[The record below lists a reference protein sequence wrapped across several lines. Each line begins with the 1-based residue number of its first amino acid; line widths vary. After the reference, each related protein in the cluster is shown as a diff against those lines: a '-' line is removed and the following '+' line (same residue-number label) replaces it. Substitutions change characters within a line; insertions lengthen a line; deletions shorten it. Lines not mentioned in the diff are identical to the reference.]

1 MAMNF
6 HLETGLEILPM
17 PGEQRSGDTGMIEAK
32 DGLLTATLIDV
43 LGHGDQAADL
53 ADKTS
58 RALSAW
64 GDLQPLDTIE
74 RLHQQFRGSRGMV
87 ASCASIHADTGILEY
102 CGIGNISARIFGS
115 RTHQF
120 VNRDGV
126 VGYRMVS
133 PKTHMFQ
140 LQAGDVFIMH
150 SDGITSRFYNE
161 DIGSKLDLPA
171 QKIAE
176 HIMHSYNKG
185 TDDTSCLVVK
195 VHTCR

>member
-1 MAMNF
+1 MNF

-32 DGLLTATLIDV
+32 DGLLTVTLIDV

-53 ADKTS
+53 ADQAC
-58 RALSAW
+58 RALSVL
-64 GDLQPLDTIE
+64 GDLQPLATIE
-74 RLHQQFRGSRGMV
+74 HLHQQFRGSRGMV
-87 ASCASIHADTGILEY
+87 ASCASIHVDTGILEY
-102 CGIGNISARIFGS
+102 CGIGNISARIFGPL
-115 RTHQF
+115 THQF

-140 LQAGDVFIMH
+140 LQAGDVFVMH

-171 QKIAE
+171 QKLAE
-176 HIMHSYNKG
+176 HIMHTYSKG
-185 TDDTSCLVVK
+185 ADDASCLVVK
-195 VHTCR
+195 VQACR